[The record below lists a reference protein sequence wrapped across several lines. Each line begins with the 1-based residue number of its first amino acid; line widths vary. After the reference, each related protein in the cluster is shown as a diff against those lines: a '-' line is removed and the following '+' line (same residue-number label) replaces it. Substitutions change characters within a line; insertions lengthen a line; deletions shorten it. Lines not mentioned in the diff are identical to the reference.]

1 MTLQLFFYGSASAN
15 KLRDCAFPEEQS
27 RSMFVAFLG
36 VVDEQISDDY
46 PRLPKVNIEKKFLE
60 SFK

>member
-1 MTLQLFFYGSASAN
+1 ML
-15 KLRDCAFPEEQS
+15 
-27 RSMFVAFLG
+27 VVFLG
-36 VVDEQISDDY
+36 VVDEQIFEDY